1 MKRRLPRGVR
11 RWYAVRAV
19 EEGRTRKSADELL
32 HGWVSSEK
40 RRTHKRER
48 REGRRTTQEEL

>member
-11 RWYAVRAV
+11 QEYAERAV
-19 EEGRTRKSADELL
+19 GQGNTGKTAKELL
-32 HGWVSSEK
+32 HVWVSREK

-48 REGRRTTQEEL
+48 REAKKELRREA